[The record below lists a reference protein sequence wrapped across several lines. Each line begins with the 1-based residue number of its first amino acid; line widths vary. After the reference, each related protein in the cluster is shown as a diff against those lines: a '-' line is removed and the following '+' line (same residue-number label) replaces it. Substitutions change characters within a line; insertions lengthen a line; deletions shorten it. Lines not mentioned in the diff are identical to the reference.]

1 MEFDNEG
8 NIKSI
13 LEGIKKADSFYN
25 TFKEEFYREVFK
37 SIKEW
42 YPGVSFDEVVENLMF
57 LYAVA
62 ILNSTEAVIDKDRNY
77 PDYRL
82 EEDLEAMTKVN
93 LKFKV
98 SPEVLELGDDIH
110 SKAKVLMVKY
120 FDAIFDLS
128 STGFRLLEQ
137 NAKLYNL
144 EFVINLYPYLGKVE

>member
-13 LEGIKKADSFYN
+13 LEGIKKADSFYSI
-25 TFKEEFYREVFK
+25 FKEEFYREVFK
-37 SIKEW
+37 VIKEW
-42 YPGVSFDEVVENLMF
+42 YPDFVFDEVVENLMF

-93 LKFKV
+93 LKLRI
-98 SPEVLELGDDIH
+98 SSQILDLGAEVHE
-110 SKAKVLMVKY
+110 KTKVLMVRH

-137 NAKLYNL
+137 NAKLYNQ
-144 EFVINLYPYLGKVE
+144 EFLINLYPYLENME